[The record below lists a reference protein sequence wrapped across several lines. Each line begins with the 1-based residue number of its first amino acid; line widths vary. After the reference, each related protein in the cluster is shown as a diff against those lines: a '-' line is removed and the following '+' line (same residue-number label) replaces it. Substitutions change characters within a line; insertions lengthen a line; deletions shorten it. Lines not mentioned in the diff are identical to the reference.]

1 MGGCVDS
8 RTDPVQSG
16 LARRVTESLHSWNI
30 SVAEAIA
37 LQKRLA
43 DRVECD
49 DRLGRVDRVAGVDV
63 GYDKAR
69 GVARAA
75 VVVIETATLETV
87 ETAVTERPTAFPYVP
102 GLLSFRELPAAIE
115 ALDRLTTSPDV
126 LLCDGHGFAHPR
138 RFGIASHLGV
148 FLDMPSI
155 GVAKSRLV
163 GEAGEPGSE
172 RGDRASLTHK
182 GEAIGTLLRTRTG
195 VSPIFV
201 SVGHRVNLDTAVR
214 IVLEC
219 TTRFR
224 LPETTRR
231 ADRLSKTRS

>member
-1 MGGCVDS
+1 
-8 RTDPVQSG
+8 
-16 LARRVTESLHSWNI
+16 VTSPLHEWDI

-43 DRVECD
+43 DQVECD
-49 DRLGRVDRVAGVDV
+49 DRLGPVERVAGVDV

-75 VVVIETATLETV
+75 VVVVETATLETV
-87 ETAVTERPTAFPYVP
+87 DTAVAEQPTAFPYVP
-102 GLLSFRELPAAIE
+102 GLLSFRELPAAID
-115 ALDRLTTSPDV
+115 ALERLTVPPDV

-148 FLDMPSI
+148 FFDIPSI

-163 GEAGEPGSE
+163 GEADVPGPE
-172 RGDRASLTHK
+172 RGDRAPLTQK
-182 GEAIGTLLRTRTG
+182 GEVIGAVLRTRAG
-195 VSPIFV
+195 VSPLYI
-201 SVGHRVNLDTAVR
+201 SIGHRICLETAVR
-214 IVLEC
+214 IVLAC

-231 ADRLSKTRS
+231 ADRLSKTRT

>member
-1 MGGCVDS
+1 MTS
-8 RTDPVQSG
+8 P
-16 LARRVTESLHSWNI
+16 LHEWDI

-43 DRVECD
+43 DQVECD
-49 DRLGRVDRVAGVDV
+49 DRLGPVERVAGVDV

-75 VVVIETATLETV
+75 VVVETATLETV
-87 ETAVTERPTAFPYVP
+87 DTAVAERPTAFPYVP
-102 GLLSFRELPAAIE
+102 GLLSFRELPAAID
-115 ALDRLTTSPDV
+115 ALERLTVPPDV

-148 FLDMPSI
+148 FLDIPSI

-163 GEAGEPGSE
+163 GEADVPGPE
-172 RGDRASLTHK
+172 RGDRAPLTQK
-182 GEAIGTLLRTRTG
+182 GEVIGAVLRTRAG
-195 VSPIFV
+195 VSPLYI
-201 SVGHRVNLDTAVR
+201 SIGHRICLETAVR
-214 IVLEC
+214 IVLAC

-231 ADRLSKTRS
+231 ADRLSKTRT

>member
-1 MGGCVDS
+1 
-8 RTDPVQSG
+8 
-16 LARRVTESLHSWNI
+16 VTAPLHAWDI

-37 LQKRLA
+37 LQKRFA

-49 DRLGRVDRVAGVDV
+49 DRLGPVERVAGVDV

-75 VVVIETATLETV
+75 VVVIDAATLDTV
-87 ETAVTERPTAFPYVP
+87 ETAIVERSTAFPYVP
-102 GLLSFRELPAAIE
+102 GLLSFRELPAAID
-115 ALDRLTTSPDV
+115 ALERLAGAPDV

-148 FLDMPSI
+148 FLDLPSI

-163 GEAGEPGSE
+163 GEAGEPGLE
-172 RGDRASLTHK
+172 RGDRAPLTHK
-182 GEAIGTLLRTRTG
+182 GEVIGTVLRTRTG

-201 SVGHRVNLDTAVR
+201 SIGHRVCLDTAVQ
-214 IVLEC
+214 IVLAC
-219 TTRFR
+219 TTRYR

>member
-1 MGGCVDS
+1 
-8 RTDPVQSG
+8 
-16 LARRVTESLHSWNI
+16 VTSPLHEWDI

-43 DRVECD
+43 DQVECD
-49 DRLGRVDRVAGVDV
+49 DRLGPVERVAGVDV

-75 VVVIETATLETV
+75 VVVETATLETV
-87 ETAVTERPTAFPYVP
+87 DTAVAERPTAFPYVP
-102 GLLSFRELPAAIE
+102 GLLSFRELPAAID
-115 ALDRLTTSPDV
+115 ALERLTVPPDV

-148 FLDMPSI
+148 FLDIPSI

-163 GEAGEPGSE
+163 GEADVPGPE
-172 RGDRASLTHK
+172 RGDRAPLTQK
-182 GEAIGTLLRTRTG
+182 GEVIGAVLRTRAG
-195 VSPIFV
+195 VSPLYI
-201 SVGHRVNLDTAVR
+201 SIGHRICLETAVR
-214 IVLEC
+214 IVLAC

-231 ADRLSKTRS
+231 ADRLSKTRT

>member
-1 MGGCVDS
+1 MTS
-8 RTDPVQSG
+8 P
-16 LARRVTESLHSWNI
+16 LHEWDI

-43 DRVECD
+43 DQVECD
-49 DRLGRVDRVAGVDV
+49 DRLGPVERVAGVDV

-75 VVVIETATLETV
+75 VVVVETATLETV
-87 ETAVTERPTAFPYVP
+87 DTAVAEQPTAFPYVP
-102 GLLSFRELPAAIE
+102 GLLSFRELPAAID
-115 ALDRLTTSPDV
+115 ALERLTVPPDV

-148 FLDMPSI
+148 FFDIPSI

-163 GEAGEPGSE
+163 GEADVPGPE
-172 RGDRASLTHK
+172 RGDRAPLTQK
-182 GEAIGTLLRTRTG
+182 GEVIGAVLRTRAG
-195 VSPIFV
+195 VSPLYI
-201 SVGHRVNLDTAVR
+201 SIGHRICLETAVR
-214 IVLEC
+214 IVLAC

-231 ADRLSKTRS
+231 ADRLSKTRT

>member
-1 MGGCVDS
+1 
-8 RTDPVQSG
+8 
-16 LARRVTESLHSWNI
+16 VTGPLHSWDI

-37 LQKRLA
+37 LQKSLA
-43 DRVECD
+43 DRVECE
-49 DRLGRVDRVAGVDV
+49 DRLGPVDRVAGIDV

-75 VVVIETATLETV
+75 VVAIDAATLDTV
-87 ETAVTERPTAFPYVP
+87 DSAAVERSTAFPYVP
-102 GLLSFRELPAAIE
+102 GLLSFRELPAAID
-115 ALDRLTTSPDV
+115 ALDRLTTPPDV

-148 FLDMPSI
+148 FLDIPSI

-163 GEAGEPGSE
+163 GEADEPGPD
-172 RGDRASLTHK
+172 RGDRAPLTHK
-182 GEAIGTLLRTRTG
+182 GEEIGTVLRTRAG

-201 SVGHRVNLDTAVR
+201 SVGHRVCLDTAVR
-214 IVLEC
+214 IVLAC
-219 TTRFR
+219 TTRYR

-231 ADRLSKTRS
+231 ADRLSKTR

>member
-1 MGGCVDS
+1 
-8 RTDPVQSG
+8 
-16 LARRVTESLHSWNI
+16 VTSPLHEWDI

-43 DRVECD
+43 DQVECD
-49 DRLGRVDRVAGVDV
+49 DRLGPVERVAGVDV

-75 VVVIETATLETV
+75 VVVVETATLETV
-87 ETAVTERPTAFPYVP
+87 DTAVAERPTAFPYVP
-102 GLLSFRELPAAIE
+102 GLLSFRELPAAID
-115 ALDRLTTSPDV
+115 ALERLTVPPDV

-148 FLDMPSI
+148 FLDIPSI

-163 GEAGEPGSE
+163 GEADVPGPE
-172 RGDRASLTHK
+172 RGDRAPLTQK
-182 GEAIGTLLRTRTG
+182 GEVIGAVLRTRAG
-195 VSPIFV
+195 VSPLYI
-201 SVGHRVNLDTAVR
+201 SIGHRICLETAVR
-214 IVLEC
+214 IVLAC

-231 ADRLSKTRS
+231 ADRLSKTRT